1 MRFSMLMIAAAVVS
15 TSLYAQD
22 ADASVQALIRAYNGQ
37 KGKLLG
43 GAQAMSDADYA
54 FKPGEGSR
62 TFAEVVG
69 HLADAQASTCGN
81 VAGTPTQ
88 LNAERGMKT
97 KAELVAALEKSFTLC
112 DTAYNG
118 TNTGN
123 HDAAIGGGFGGPQ
136 PRNAVLWN
144 NVSHSEEMYGT
155 MSVYLRIKNI
165 VPPSTAARQN
175 AGKGKGAPGGGKGK

>member
-1 MRFSMLMIAAAVVS
+1 MRYSILILAAAVVA

-22 ADASVQALIRAYNGQ
+22 SDASVQGLIRAYNGQ

-54 FKPGEGSR
+54 MKPGEGSR

-69 HLADAQASTCGN
+69 HLADAQATTCGA

-97 KAELVAALEKSFTLC
+97 KAELVAALEKSFELC
-112 DTAYNG
+112 DAAYSGTTAA
-118 TNTGN
+118 N
-123 HDAAIGGGFGGPQ
+123 HDATMTAGFGGPQ
-136 PRNAVLWN
+136 PRNVILWN

-155 MSVYLRIKNI
+155 MSVYLRSKGI
-165 VPPSTAARQN
+165 VPPSTAARAN

>member
-1 MRFSMLMIAAAVVS
+1 MLILAAAVFS

-37 KGKLLG
+37 KGKILG

-54 FKPGEGSR
+54 LKPGEGSR

-69 HLADAQASTCGN
+69 HIADAQASTCGN

-97 KAELVAALEKSFTLC
+97 KAELVAALEKSFTVC
-112 DTAYNG
+112 DAAYNG
-118 TNTGN
+118 TNSAN
-123 HDAAIGGGFGGPQ
+123 HDASIAGGFGGPQ

-144 NVSHSEEMYGT
+144 NVAHSEEMYGT
-155 MSVYLRIKNI
+155 MGVYLRIKNI
-165 VPPSTAARQN
+165 VPPSTAARAN
-175 AGKGKGAPGGGKGK
+175 AGKGGGKGAPGGKGK